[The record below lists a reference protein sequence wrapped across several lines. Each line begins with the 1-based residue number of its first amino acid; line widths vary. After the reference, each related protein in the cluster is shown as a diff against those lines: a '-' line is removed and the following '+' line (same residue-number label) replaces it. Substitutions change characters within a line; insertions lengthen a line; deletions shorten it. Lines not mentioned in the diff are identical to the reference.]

1 MRLPESTP
9 VNPLP
14 EIAGYEILGTLRRGG
29 MGVVYKARQ
38 QSLDRL
44 VALKFLP
51 EECTQDPGWLDRF
64 WRDARTASA
73 LNHPHICTI
82 YDTGEWAGQRFL
94 SMEWIEGHTFEKLV
108 GQSLPV
114 EELARLVGQVAKA
127 LRAAHDAGIMHRDIK
142 PANLMVR
149 EDGIVKVLDFGSSW
163 PQPTNTLQYLSPEQ
177 IRAEPVGS
185 ASDIFSLGLV
195 LYELATGQHP
205 YPADSEHGEPH
216 SEFVESPIAAAR
228 LNPEIPTALDTLIL
242 QMLAKDPH
250 LRPTAAEV
258 DAILTELS
266 KKAKSKRGRANGLTV
281 GREHE
286 RETLRTCFESAVAG
300 RGLLLCVTGEPGLG
314 KTTLV
319 ENFLDELAKNGRL
332 YSLSRGRCSERLA
345 GAEAYLPILE
355 ALNSL
360 LEGEGG
366 AAAGRVMKLLAPS
379 WYVRLVPMA
388 ADDPDLASMRPAI
401 AGATQE
407 RLKRELDVFLQEMSR
422 LRPLVL
428 FLDDV
433 HWADAST
440 VDLLAYLGSHCVR
453 ERLLMVLAYR
463 PSDLALSHH
472 PFATVKLELQGRD
485 ICREIA
491 LSFLSR
497 SDLDRY
503 LTLAFAGHH
512 FPEQFAALIHAR
524 TAGNPL
530 FVVDLLR
537 YLRDRGLIIQSHG
550 HWNLVSE
557 VHDLHRELPDSIRG
571 MIERKMNQLSE
582 ADHRLVLAA
591 SVQGPE
597 FDSAVVAHL
606 LDREP
611 EDVEERLDVL
621 ERLHALVRLVREHA
635 FPDGTLSLRYVF
647 VHALYHNALY
657 AALDASKTSWSA
669 AAAEVILGHYGEH
682 RAAVAAELAL
692 LFEAARDSAQA
703 AEHFLQAA
711 ENAVRISAH
720 PEAIEL
726 SRRGLTL
733 LAQLPDT
740 PARSR
745 AELTLLIALG
755 VSLVATQGFAAPEVE
770 QTYIRARALSEQME
784 GIPTLLPVLYGL
796 WNLYLVRCELD
807 RCAELAAQM
816 FSLAQVQ
823 GDQVSLLVAHNVLQQ
838 PLFHSGQFAAARRH
852 QEQGLALYDPHQ
864 HSTLTAVYG
873 EDPGV
878 ECLAYGAAT
887 LWQLGY
893 PEQALRSVIASQR
906 LAEELGHPFN
916 LAQALYY
923 GALTHLCRREA
934 NSAQELAEGLM
945 ELCREHDF
953 ALLLA
958 GGMILYGYS
967 LTEQATK
974 EKGIHHMRQGLA
986 AWQATGARSHRA
998 YQLAL
1003 LADALG
1009 RDGQIQEGLTALT
1022 EALAFCSATGERFWE
1037 AELYR
1042 LQGELLL
1049 RAGDAALSAGSAAE
1063 ASFRRSLDVAGEQ
1076 RAKSLELRALMSL
1089 GRRFQKQGR
1098 QAEVGP
1104 LLATTYGWFTE
1115 GFDTSDLQDA
1125 KALLEELT

>member
-1 MRLPESTP
+1 MP
-9 VNPLP
+9 VRPLP
-14 EIAGYEILGTLRRGG
+14 EVAGYEILGALNRGS

-44 VALKFLP
+44 VALIFLP
-51 EECTQDPGWLDRF
+51 EECLRNPEWLERF
-64 WRDARTASA
+64 RREARTASA

-82 YDTGEWAGQRFL
+82 YDTGECSGQRFL
-94 SMEWIEGHTFEKLV
+94 SMEWIEGQTLERLI

-127 LRAAHDAGIMHRDIK
+127 LWAAHGAGVVHGDIK
-142 PANLMVR
+142 PANVMVR
-149 EDGIVKVLDFGSSW
+149 DDGIVKVLDFGLSW
-163 PQPTNTLQYLSPEQ
+163 PRLTSSPQYLSPEQ
-177 IRAEPVGS
+177 IRGEPGGS
-185 ASDIFSLGLV
+185 ATDIFSLGLM
-195 LYELATGQHP
+195 LYELATGRHP
-205 YPADSEHGEPH
+205 YPANSQRGVLHAL
-216 SEFVESPIAAAR
+216 FVDTPAPPAR

-258 DAILTELS
+258 DEILNELVE
-266 KKAKSKRGRANGLTV
+266 KRRAVLGKPKRGRANGHTV

-286 RETLRTCFESAVAG
+286 CDTLRACFELAVAG

-319 ENFLDELAKNGRL
+319 EDFLDELANSGRL
-332 YSLSRGRCSERLA
+332 YSLARGRCSERLA

-360 LEGEGG
+360 IEGEGG
-366 AAAGRVMKLLAPS
+366 VAASQVMKLLAPT
-379 WYVRLVPMA
+379 WYVQLVPRA
-388 ADDPDLASMRPAI
+388 ADDPALAGVRPATT
-401 AGATQE
+401 GTSQE
-407 RLKRELDVFLQEMSR
+407 RLKRELEVFLQELSR
-422 LRPLVL
+422 LRALVL

-440 VDLLAYLGSHCVR
+440 VDLLAYLGGRCATQ
-453 ERLLMVLAYR
+453 RLLMVLAYR
-463 PSDLALSHH
+463 PTDLALSHH

-497 SDLDRY
+497 TDVDRY

-512 FPEQFAALIHAR
+512 FSEEFAALIHAR

-537 YLRDRGLIIQSHG
+537 YLRDHGLIVQSDG
-550 HWNLVSE
+550 HWMLVPE
-557 VHDLHRELPDSIRG
+557 VRDLHRELPDSIRD
-571 MIERKMNQLSE
+571 MIDRKMKQLSE
-582 ADHRLVLAA
+582 ADHRLLLAA

-597 FDSAVVAHL
+597 FDSAVVAYL

-611 EDVEERLDVL
+611 ADVEERLDVL
-621 ERLHALVRLVREHA
+621 ERVHALVRLVREQA
-635 FPDGTLSLRYVF
+635 FPDGTLSLRYGF
-647 VHALYHNALY
+647 VHALYQNALY
-657 AALDASKTSWSA
+657 AALGASKVPWSK
-669 AAAEVILGHYGEH
+669 AAAEVILGHYGEN
-682 RAAVAAELAL
+682 RAAVATELAL
-692 LFEAARDSAQA
+692 LFEAAQDPARA
-703 AEHFLQAA
+703 AEYFLQAA

-726 SRRGLTL
+726 ARRGLTL

-740 PARSR
+740 PARSC

-755 VSLVATQGFAAPEVE
+755 VSLVATQGFASPEVE
-770 QTYIRARALSEQME
+770 QTYLRARALCEQME
-784 GIPTLLPVLYGL
+784 EIPTRLPVLYGL

-816 FSLAQVQ
+816 FSLAQEQ
-823 GDQVSLLVAHNVLQQ
+823 RDQVSLLVAHNVLQQ
-838 PLFHSGQFAAARRH
+838 PLFHRGHFAAARRH
-852 QEQGLALYDPHQ
+852 QEQGLALYDAHQ
-864 HSTLTAVYG
+864 HGTLTAVYG

-878 ECLAYGAAT
+878 GCLAYGAAT

-893 PEQALRSVIASQR
+893 PEQALRSVVASR
-906 LAEELGHPFN
+906 TLAEELAHPFN

-934 NSAQELAEGLM
+934 KSARELVEALM
-945 ELCREHDF
+945 ELCGEHGF

-958 GGMILYGYS
+958 GGMCLYGYS

-986 AWQATGARSHRA
+986 DWQAAGALSHRP

-1003 LADALG
+1003 LAQALG

-1042 LQGELLL
+1042 LQGEFLL
-1049 RAGDAALSAGSAAE
+1049 RGGDAELSAGSAAE
-1063 ASFRRSLDVAGEQ
+1063 VSFRHSLDVACGQ
-1076 RAKSLELRALMSL
+1076 GAKSLELRALMSL
-1089 GRRFQKQGR
+1089 SRLFLKQGR
-1098 QAEVGP
+1098 QSEARP
-1104 LLATTYGWFTE
+1104 LLAKIYGWFTE
-1115 GFDTSDLQDA
+1115 GFDTPDLQDA
-1125 KALLEELT
+1125 KELLEQLC